1 MTRVRDACRCIGYDL
16 RMLLA
21 RLASRVNGRRAAGEP
36 PLEPGT
42 YPWLGSAIEFGSDLP
57 ALLDACRRKHGDVFT
72 LVVAGKRVTFV
83 LDPLDFPEVLRRVD
97 DLSFS
102 ALTNDIGIQ
111 AFDYSRATDTPPV
124 IDGIHDLYSAHL
136 KATRLAPLSD
146 SFAAHLDPTL
156 AAATPAGWT
165 TRSLFQFVDHIVFT
179 AGTDALFGAGTADP
193 TLLAA
198 FRRLDAAFP
207 LLAAGVPARLL
218 PGVRRARRLLAARVG
233 PLRPDASDFI
243 ARRDAMF
250 LTHVD
255 RRDRDH
261 LQLGLLWAAQA
272 NTIPAAFWTL
282 AYVLADAT
290 ARNDLRAE
298 IDPLLI
304 ASGGVCT
311 REQLRAM
318 TRLDS
323 AVSEALRLA
332 TNSLTMRLVLR
343 PTVLDLDSGR
353 WSLRQGDRL
362 CIAPS
367 VTHRDPALFPEPE
380 RYRHDRFIGAQFI
393 KRGKKVG
400 LAFMPYGGGVSMCP
414 GRYLAH
420 EEVKHLVARVLHRLD
435 VELLGPLPPLDGRRA
450 GLGVL
455 PPRGALMVRMRPRAR
470 AV

>member
-1 MTRVRDACRCIGYDL
+1 
-16 RMLLA
+16 MLLA
-21 RLASRVNGRRAAGEP
+21 KLAARVHGRHAPGEP
-36 PLEPGT
+36 PIVPGP
-42 YPWLGSAIEFGSDLP
+42 YPWLGSAIAFGSDLS
-57 ALLDACRRKHGDVFT
+57 ALLAANRRAHGDVFT
-72 LVVAGKRVTFV
+72 LIVAGKRITFV

-102 ALTNDIGIQ
+102 ALANDIGIQ
-111 AFDYSRATDTPPV
+111 AFDYSRATEVPAV
-124 IDGIHDLYSAHL
+124 EDGIHALYSAHL

-146 SFAAHLDPTL
+146 SFAAHLDHTL
-156 AAATPAGWT
+156 AAATPPGWT
-165 TRSLFQFVDHIVFT
+165 TRSLFEFVDHVVFA

-193 TLLAA
+193 AVLAA

-218 PGVRRARRLLAARVG
+218 PGVHRARRFLATRVG
-233 PLRPDASDFI
+233 PLRSDASEFI

-255 RRDRDH
+255 ARDRDH

-282 AYVLADAT
+282 AHVLADPA
-290 ARNDLRAE
+290 ARDDLRAE
-298 IDPLLI
+298 IDPLLT
-304 ASGGVCT
+304 ASGGLCT

-343 PTVLDLDSGR
+343 PTVLELASGR

-362 CIAPS
+362 CIAPAL
-367 VTHRDPALFPEPE
+367 THRDPALFPEPD
-380 RYRHDRFIGAQFI
+380 RYRHDRFIGAQFV
-393 KRGKKVG
+393 KNGKKVG

-435 VELLGPLPPLDGRRA
+435 VEPLGPLPALDGRRA

-455 PPRGALMVRMRPRAR
+455 PPRGELAVRMRPRA
-470 AV
+470 